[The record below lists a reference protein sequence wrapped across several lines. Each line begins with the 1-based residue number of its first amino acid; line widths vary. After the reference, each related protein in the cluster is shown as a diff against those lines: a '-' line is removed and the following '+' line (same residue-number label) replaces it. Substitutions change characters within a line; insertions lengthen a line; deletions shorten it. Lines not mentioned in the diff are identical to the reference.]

1 MYQIDRKQ
9 VAVSM
14 RAARVQW
21 SDDWMGSTSMHWR
34 NRPGLSR
41 LPEATVFSALGLGSQ
56 SAHSKQSVGILLQS
70 SVTRW
75 NSRREEPT
83 ERVHRAG
90 E

>member
-1 MYQIDRKQ
+1 
-9 VAVSM
+9 
-14 RAARVQW
+14 
-21 SDDWMGSTSMHWR
+21 MGSTSMHWR

-75 NSRREEPT
+75 EQSKGRNQLNAST
-83 ERVHRAG
+83 ERVNDGKQDYEQVTMFLVDRSDA
-90 E
+90 ERDR